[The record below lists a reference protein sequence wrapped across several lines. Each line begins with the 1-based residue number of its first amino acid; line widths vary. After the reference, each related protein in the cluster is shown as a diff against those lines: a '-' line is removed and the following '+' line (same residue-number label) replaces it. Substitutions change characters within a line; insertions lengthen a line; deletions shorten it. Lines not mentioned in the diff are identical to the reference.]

1 MTNPKESTTQMRR
14 AQAMVGSNNLKK
26 IAGILIPTMLLT
38 VALTTAP
45 AQAANKTI
53 KIGFVSPQTGPLAGF
68 GEADKY
74 VIDEMTKYFA
84 KFPLIVSGDRYSVKI
99 ILKDAQSSSS
109 VAASAA
115 RIAKMAG
122 FPL

>member
-84 KFPLIVSGDRYSVKI
+84 KFPLI
-99 ILKDAQSSSS
+99 
-109 VAASAA
+109 
-115 RIAKMAG
+115 
-122 FPL
+122 